1 MLLEKIAIDASSR
14 CWSFYN
20 TVNARTATVHF
31 TQPTGEPLELTQ
43 RLSRLLLAL
52 AEFFRS
58 KRTLCE
64 VSTLWQIA
72 KEVVIDFSAQVKQ
85 SSETS
90 PHAML
95 QGDPGTGNKLA
106 AAGGRDLRAFKL
118 ALTLTLI
125 INGTLSARF
134 PERHD
139 LMDFRRQFA
148 HEIHLKEAQL
158 MPLGTGFVGL
168 FLSHVWAIEAETKC
182 SQAALEME
190 LEMDGREFASQRSTT
205 FFQNLENTLESL
217 L

>member
-1 MLLEKIAIDASSR
+1 MLLSKIAIDANSQ

-31 TQPTGEPLELTQ
+31 AQPNREPMALTQ

-64 VSTLWQIA
+64 VLMLWQTA
-72 KEVVIDFSAQVKQ
+72 KEVVIDFSAQVNQ
-85 SSETS
+85 SSDTS
-90 PHAML
+90 SHATL
-95 QGDPGTGNKLA
+95 GNPQDDLGTGNKLVA
-106 AAGGRDLRAFKL
+106 VGDRDLRAFKL

-125 INGTLSARF
+125 INGVLSARF

-139 LMDFRRQFA
+139 LTDFRREFA
-148 HEIHLKEAQL
+148 NEISLKDAQL
-158 MPLGTGFVGL
+158 MPLGTGFIGI
-168 FLSHVWAIEAETKC
+168 FLSHVWAIEEETKH
-182 SQAALEME
+182 SQAAWD
-190 LEMDGREFASQRSTT
+190 MDGTEFAPRRSTT
-205 FFQNLENTLESL
+205 FFRNLENTLESL